1 MTAALFAYYFNPR
14 PWLRDEIDERL
25 RASIP
30 ADLNPDKTVGVPIR
44 RSDKCTGHDIE
55 GSARGEMVCSS
66 LDEYLGGVKSFVAF
80 DPSIENVIVTSED
93 KAACGEFVEM
103 LKKELPALRVVVNV
117 GDVQQG
123 TGSGETHL
131 LLKLSH
137 CCQCIILTF
146 SCFTHSCQEQSLKV
160 IRKVQQMQL

>member
-1 MTAALFAYYFNPR
+1 MFAYYFNPR
-14 PWLRDEIDERL
+14 PWLRDEIDKRL

-103 LKKELPALRVVVNV
+103 LEKELPVLRVVVNV

-123 TGSGETHL
+123 TGSGETLNCLSFRTVAKCLHL
-131 LLKLSH
+131 
-137 CCQCIILTF
+137 CIILSF
-146 SCFTHSCQEQSLKV
+146 FCLLILVRSKA
-160 IRKVQQMQL
+160 